1 MELKRYPDRAL
12 RKKCLPV
19 RDVDDEFV
27 SRAQQMLEFM
37 YAAEGLGLAAPQVG
51 RTDRIVTLD
60 VAQQREGTRIF
71 LNPRIVSHEGYMEE
85 EEGCLSLP
93 GIRVKVPSAEK
104 VAVRAFLLDGE
115 QVEVEAE
122 GLAAAAWQHE
132 LDHLNGVLIIDHLTP
147 TRLITIRGQ
156 LKDLEEIA
164 QRQER

>member
-1 MELKRYPDRAL
+1 
-12 RKKCLPV
+12 
-19 RDVDDEFV
+19 
-27 SRAQQMLEFM
+27 
-37 YAAEGLGLAAPQVG
+37 
-51 RTDRIVTLD
+51 
-60 VAQQREGTRIF
+60 
-71 LNPRIVSHEGYMEE
+71 MEE

-93 GIRVKVPSAEK
+93 GIRVKVPRAEK